1 MRKRMICITMITT
14 FVSLVIMLV
23 ASLLVIIQVNN
34 LNNKKQISNYL
45 SFAVSTFTGDNYQE
59 TANVLTIS
67 NKDIRITFINT
78 SGTVLYDSSI
88 TNTLENHL
96 TRPEIKN
103 LNQVYTRKSESLNIK
118 MMYIADLEYNTYI
131 RIAMPISSINNIV
144 TAYVL
149 VGTISSISIL
159 IISFLLVLYI
169 SKKSLVPVNNSINEL
184 LEGVTPDKPSVN
196 SIDELPKVINSIDEA
211 FNNKITEI
219 NIEKEKLN
227 AFLND
232 MNEGMI
238 VLNNNLDLV
247 IINKMALDL
256 FEVEYDKV
264 IGKNYLYLIRNKDLQ
279 DIITTKK
286 YSEEYIYSDND
297 KSYSFSF
304 KSLDKEWLKNGLLI
318 TFYDITSKVALEKT
332 KKEFFA
338 NASHELKSP
347 LTSIIG
353 YQQLIVC
360 GMASEEEKMEY
371 SKKTIVEASRMNQII
386 IDMLDLSKYENE
398 NNPSLELV
406 SLDNI
411 LKECLDSLTG
421 KIKNKHLKVSID
433 SSNVTLL
440 TEKTYMDQIIRNL
453 IDNAI
458 KYNKD
463 SGSINVIL
471 NKEYLEVFDTGLGIS
486 ESDQKRVFERFYR
499 VDKAKSKTLGG
510 TGLGLAIVKHAC
522 QLLGY
527 EILLDSKLDEYTKTT
542 IKFNK

>member
-78 SGTVLYDSSI
+78 SGTVLYDSSVN
-88 TNTLENHL
+88 NTFENHL

-219 NIEKEKLN
+219 NIEKDKLN

-238 VLNNNLDLV
+238 VLNNNLETV

-279 DIITTKK
+279 DIITSKK
-286 YSEEYIYSDND
+286 Y
-297 KSYSFSF
+297 
-304 KSLDKEWLKNGLLI
+304 
-318 TFYDITSKVALEKT
+318 
-332 KKEFFA
+332 
-338 NASHELKSP
+338 
-347 LTSIIG
+347 
-353 YQQLIVC
+353 
-360 GMASEEEKMEY
+360 
-371 SKKTIVEASRMNQII
+371 
-386 IDMLDLSKYENE
+386 
-398 NNPSLELV
+398 
-406 SLDNI
+406 
-411 LKECLDSLTG
+411 
-421 KIKNKHLKVSID
+421 
-433 SSNVTLL
+433 
-440 TEKTYMDQIIRNL
+440 
-453 IDNAI
+453 
-458 KYNKD
+458 
-463 SGSINVIL
+463 
-471 NKEYLEVFDTGLGIS
+471 
-486 ESDQKRVFERFYR
+486 
-499 VDKAKSKTLGG
+499 
-510 TGLGLAIVKHAC
+510 
-522 QLLGY
+522 
-527 EILLDSKLDEYTKTT
+527 
-542 IKFNK
+542 

>member
-219 NIEKEKLN
+219 NIEKDKLN

-286 YSEEYIYSDND
+286 YSEEYIYSEND

-304 KSLDKEWLKNGLLI
+304 KS
-318 TFYDITSKVALEKT
+318 
-332 KKEFFA
+332 
-338 NASHELKSP
+338 
-347 LTSIIG
+347 
-353 YQQLIVC
+353 
-360 GMASEEEKMEY
+360 
-371 SKKTIVEASRMNQII
+371 
-386 IDMLDLSKYENE
+386 
-398 NNPSLELV
+398 
-406 SLDNI
+406 
-411 LKECLDSLTG
+411 
-421 KIKNKHLKVSID
+421 
-433 SSNVTLL
+433 
-440 TEKTYMDQIIRNL
+440 
-453 IDNAI
+453 
-458 KYNKD
+458 
-463 SGSINVIL
+463 
-471 NKEYLEVFDTGLGIS
+471 
-486 ESDQKRVFERFYR
+486 
-499 VDKAKSKTLGG
+499 
-510 TGLGLAIVKHAC
+510 
-522 QLLGY
+522 
-527 EILLDSKLDEYTKTT
+527 
-542 IKFNK
+542 